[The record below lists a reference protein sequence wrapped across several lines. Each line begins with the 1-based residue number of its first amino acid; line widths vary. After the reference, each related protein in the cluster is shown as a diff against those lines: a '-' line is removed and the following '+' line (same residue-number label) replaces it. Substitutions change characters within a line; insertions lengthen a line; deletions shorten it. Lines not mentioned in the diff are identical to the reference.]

1 MWMSQTP
8 PMLWSAKVGQTK
20 PIKWTRDFLDVTDPE
35 YLASLPRKTSAV
47 LSGRVTC
54 ILSKTEKTIRQ
65 TKLQAEEADEV
76 ALLMT
81 PRDAQKEQILEEA
94 LRQLQVKVANL
105 LIDTPLQI
113 MRSPPYLSNSS
124 GPDPTN

>member
-1 MWMSQTP
+1 MSQTP

-20 PIKWTRDFLDVTDPE
+20 PIKWTRDFFDVTDPE
-35 YLASLPRKTSAV
+35 YLASLPRKTTAV

-54 ILSKTEKTIRQ
+54 ILSKSEKTIRQ
-65 TKLQAEEADEV
+65 TKLQADEADEV
-76 ALLMT
+76 ALLVT

-105 LIDTPLQI
+105 QINTNLQI
-113 MRSPPYLSNSS
+113 ISSPPYLSDSP
-124 GPDPTN
+124 GPDSTS